1 MFSSYSARTFYL
13 IPHLQRAWNPLKHIS
28 AGSRLRASDH
38 CQERMW
44 KRWGAKDTLQGK
56 CLFRKGL
63 SWNRSY
69 LSGGIYSQTTKG
81 WLQRHLLSRQKGSS
95 QQCRRSISPTPC
107 PTQSQILQN
116 KRKQNTK
123 VLIKWKKIKKEKY
136 FPMLEIKPK
145 ASPSPNKCSVAKPHS
160 LK

>member
-1 MFSSYSARTFYL
+1 MLGTSREKRDASGTCGFY
-13 IPHLQRAWNPLKHIS
+13 AWSVWSHTEN
-28 AGSRLRASDH
+28 
-38 CQERMW
+38 
-44 KRWGAKDTLQGK
+44 
-56 CLFRKGL
+56 
-63 SWNRSY
+63 
-69 LSGGIYSQTTKG
+69 
-81 WLQRHLLSRQKGSS
+81 
-95 QQCRRSISPTPC
+95 CRGPMREISPTPC